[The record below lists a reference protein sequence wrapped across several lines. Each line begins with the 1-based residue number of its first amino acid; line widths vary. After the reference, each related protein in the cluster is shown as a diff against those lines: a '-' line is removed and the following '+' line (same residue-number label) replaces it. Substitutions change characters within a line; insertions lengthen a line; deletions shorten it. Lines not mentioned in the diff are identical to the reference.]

1 MADRKPTT
9 TLPEVL
15 VPRKWD
21 AVAVWLEDAAA
32 DIMEDPAWSHSQRV
46 MMTVPLLHAAATYRL
61 VVAQEQTAYLLQ
73 RLVDAAEERK

>member
-1 MADRKPTT
+1 MAKTKPTT
-9 TLPEVL
+9 TLMAAL

-32 DIMEDPAWSHSQRV
+32 DIMEDTAWSHSQRV
-46 MMTVPLLHAAATYRL
+46 MMTAPLLHAAATYRL

-73 RLVDAAEERK
+73 RLVDEAEKQQ